1 MLIFS
6 KWALLLRSRHPR
18 QEDSDT
24 VVEAALEM
32 AKGLL
37 ADAEKKRRKEDAA
50 RRKSRE
56 DAVGFVIANA
66 AAAAA
71 AAATAAV
78 AASVETEGD
87 IPGGLFRDEPDGQ
100 CTRVSESFAAQ
111 LQAASPQIM
120 RTAAVKQ

>member
-6 KWALLLRSRHPR
+6 KWSLLLRARHPR

-56 DAVGFVIANA
+56 DAVGLVIAG
-66 AAAAA
+66 
-71 AAATAAV
+71 
-78 AASVETEGD
+78 SVETEGD
-87 IPGGLFRDEPDGQ
+87 LPGALFQDEPDRQ
-100 CTRVSESFAAQ
+100 CVRVSESFSAQ
-111 LQAASPQIM
+111 LQSASPQIM
-120 RTAAVKQ
+120 RTNR